1 MKRSVREW
9 ISRRYSV
16 PEHFAHG
23 RSVVAVLLAASL
35 AGCASAPRGGVAT
48 SIAPDSL
55 VRDAG
60 SSDPW
65 WQAFGSPALDTLIAE
80 ALRASPSV
88 AAAEATLRQSE
99 ELVAARA
106 GMNRYPQADAI
117 LGAQQQRVNPAMFGQ
132 PGTPREFGLQS
143 ATVSVRYRLDLTG
156 GNRRALEALAA
167 RSDHQ
172 RFQLAGAR
180 LTLSAMIATAA
191 VQQAQLSAQLDA
203 TQEILRQQ
211 EEDLTISGERVR
223 LGAASPDEV
232 LTHRSRVAQT
242 RADLLAQQSLGQQN
256 AHLLAVLAGREPGA
270 TLPPRFTLSDL
281 KLPADLPAVV
291 PSEVLRGRPDILAA
305 EALMR
310 AADAEHGVAVARLYP
325 QLDLSASLGT
335 QALTSGVLFGSGSAV
350 WTLLAQLTQPLFNP
364 GLRAEKRASL
374 AAFDAAASHYQ
385 GVVLESLRNTA
396 DLLVALDHD
405 ARVLEELTSADEAA
419 RAALTS
425 VQRQYALGSVGYREV
440 LAAGQQAQQVRV
452 ALVSARAKQLL
463 DAVALHQAVGG
474 TTATPRDDEP
484 TPKEEP
490 R

>member
-1 MKRSVREW
+1 MKRSVKGW
-9 ISRRYSV
+9 ISRRSFV
-16 PEHFAHG
+16 SDHFVMRG
-23 RSVVAVLLAASL
+23 RTAAALLLAASL
-35 AGCASAPRGGVAT
+35 AGCASGARGNASVSSAPSPQA
-48 SIAPDSL
+48 
-55 VRDAG
+55 RDA
-60 SSDPW
+60 SLSAPW
-65 WQAFGSPALDTLIAE
+65 WHAFGSPALDTLIAE
-80 ALRASPSV
+80 ALLASPSV

-106 GMNRYPQADAI
+106 GMNRYPQAEAT

-132 PGTPREFGLQS
+132 PGAPREFGLQS

-167 RSDHQ
+167 RSDYQ
-172 RFQLAGAR
+172 RLQMAGAR

-191 VQQAQLSAQLDA
+191 VQQAQLSAQMDA
-203 TQEILRQQ
+203 MREILRQQ
-211 EEDLTISGERVR
+211 EEDLAISGERVR

-232 LTHRSRVAQT
+232 LANQSRVAQT
-242 RADLLAQQSLGQQN
+242 RADLLAQQTLGQQT
-256 AHLLAVLAGREPGA
+256 AHLLAVLAGREPGVA
-270 TLPPRFTLSDL
+270 PQPRFSFSDL
-281 KLPADLPAVV
+281 ALPADLPSVV
-291 PSEVLRGRPDILAA
+291 PSELLRGRPDIQAA

-325 QLDLSASLGT
+325 QIDLSAALGT

-405 ARVLEELTSADEAA
+405 ARVLVELTSADEAS
-419 RAALTS
+419 RAALAS
-425 VQRQYALGSVGYREV
+425 LQRQYALGSVGYREV

-452 ALVSARAKQLL
+452 ALVSARAKQLI
-463 DAVALHQAVGG
+463 DAVALHQAIGG
-474 TTATPRDDEP
+474 APTLSRDTEP
-484 TPKEEP
+484 TTKEDP
-490 R
+490 